1 MTSRQ
6 PKEVADED
14 VQMAEGNGHVDPIGS
29 DDDPEGFVDAEEGED
44 EDDESTEGEGE
55 EGVEG
60 GEVEDEEEED
70 EEEEEE
76 DDEESDDDDKSEDL
90 EGGDVSHSDSLL
102 EAAVMTVTD
111 LA

>member
-1 MTSRQ
+1 
-6 PKEVADED
+6 
-14 VQMAEGNGHVDPIGS
+14 MAEGNGHVDPIGS

-55 EGVEG
+55 E
-60 GEVEDEEEED
+60 ED

-90 EGGDVSHSDSLL
+90 EGGDVSHSDPLL
-102 EAAVMTVTD
+102 EEAVMTFTD

>member
-1 MTSRQ
+1 MTSQQ

-14 VQMAEGNGHVDPIGS
+14 VQMAEGHGHVDPIGS

-44 EDDESTEGEGE
+44 EDDESTE
-55 EGVEG
+55 